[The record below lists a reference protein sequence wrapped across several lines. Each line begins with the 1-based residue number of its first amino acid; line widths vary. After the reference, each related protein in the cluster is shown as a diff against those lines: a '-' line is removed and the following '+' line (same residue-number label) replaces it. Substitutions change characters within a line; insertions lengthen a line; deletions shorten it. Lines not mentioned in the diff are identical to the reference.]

1 MKLEDLTP
9 EEKVALMVDMVDTC
23 LRICA
28 EGIRN
33 RENVTNDEELRERLR
48 ARLESNKRRG
58 LDFGTI

>member
-9 EEKVALMVDMVDTC
+9 EEKVALTVDMVDTC

-33 RENVTNDEELRERLR
+33 RENVINQEELKEKLR
-48 ARLESNKRRG
+48 ARLESDKRRR
-58 LDFGTI
+58 